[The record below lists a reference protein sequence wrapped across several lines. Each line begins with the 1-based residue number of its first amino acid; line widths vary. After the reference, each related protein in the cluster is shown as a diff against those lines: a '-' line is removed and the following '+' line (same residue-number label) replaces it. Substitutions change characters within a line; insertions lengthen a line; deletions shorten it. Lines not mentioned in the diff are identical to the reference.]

1 MIIHLI
7 PTHICRFLLLIFTF
21 LFCLQMKGAAEKSFD
36 FNTTCKQAYN
46 DIVSLK
52 ISNGKQLIAAAR
64 QQNPENLIPD
74 LLDSYCDFFILFF
87 NENPVEYGN
96 RKSNFDGYISKLSS
110 GPQNSPYYN
119 YCRSVVYI
127 QKACAEIKF
136 GDKWKAGWDFK
147 KAFALVKD
155 NKKAFPAFV
164 PNKMIYGP
172 MQVIAGT
179 IPDSYKWLAGLFGI
193 SGSINDGMV
202 QLQSVVNSSDPDA
215 RLFHTEAIF
224 YYSYI
229 SFYIQNKQEE
239 VFQLIA
245 QQKPD
250 LVNNHLMAYM
260 AANLALNA
268 KKNEYAKSIILQR
281 NQSTA
286 YLSTPVWDYEL
297 GYISLRHLEYK
308 AAANYFTSFTKNFKG
323 KFYVKDA
330 YEKLSWAWYLQ
341 GNNANAESTRK
352 LVIAKGNTETDAD
365 KESYKDAKSGVWPN
379 AILLKVRLL
388 NDGGYLKE
396 ALTLLQSIKETDLL
410 TAKDRLEYT
419 YRFGRVYDDLHQ
431 YDNALI
437 KYKITMETG
446 AALPEYFA
454 SRAALQ
460 SGIIYE
466 KNGNKAEAISFYK
479 KCFTMKSHSYK
490 ASIDQKAKAGI
501 ARCKGL

>member
-1 MIIHLI
+1 MKQY
-7 PTHICRFLLLIFTF
+7 THHRFLLMAFAF
-21 LFCLQMKGAAEKSFD
+21 LFCFTLEAAAEKSFD
-36 FNTTCKQAYN
+36 FSPICKQAYS
-46 DIVSLK
+46 DIISLK
-52 ISNGKQLIAAAR
+52 ISNGKQLISAAR
-64 QQNPENLIPD
+64 QQNPDNLIPD

-87 NENPVEYGN
+87 NEDPVEYSK
-96 RKSNFDGYISKLSS
+96 RKTNFDGYISKLSS
-110 GPQNSPYYN
+110 GPQNSPYFN
-119 YCRSVVYI
+119 YSRSVVYI

-136 GDKWKAGWDFK
+136 GDRWKAGWDFR

-193 SGSINDGMV
+193 SGSINEGMA
-202 QLQSVVNSSDPDA
+202 QLQSVVKSNDA
-215 RLFHTEAIF
+215 DANLFHTEALF

-229 SFYIQNKQEE
+229 SFYIQNKEEE
-239 VFQLIA
+239 VFQLIN

-268 KKNEYAKSIILQR
+268 KKNEYARSIILKR
-281 NQSTA
+281 NQSPA
-286 YLSTPVWDYEL
+286 YLVTPVWDYEL

-308 AAANYFTSFTKNFKG
+308 AAANYFSNFTKNFKG

-330 YEKLSWAWYLQ
+330 YEKQSWAWYLQ
-341 GNNANAESTRK
+341 GNTANAENCRK
-352 LVIAKGNTETDAD
+352 LVLAKGNTETDAD
-365 KESYKDAKSGVWPN
+365 KESYKDAKAGLWPN
-379 AILLKVRLL
+379 IILLKARLL
-388 NDGGYLKE
+388 NDGGYLNE
-396 ALTLLQSIKETDLL
+396 ALTLLQSIKESDLQFD
-410 TAKDRLEYT
+410 KDKLEYT
-419 YRFGRVYDDLHQ
+419 YRLGRVYDDLHQ

-437 KYKITMETG
+437 KYKTTIESG
-446 AALPEYFA
+446 AQLPEYYA

-466 KNGNKAEAISFYK
+466 KKGNKTEAINFYK
-479 KCFTMKSHSYK
+479 KCFIMKSHSYK

-501 ARCKGL
+501 ARCKGQ